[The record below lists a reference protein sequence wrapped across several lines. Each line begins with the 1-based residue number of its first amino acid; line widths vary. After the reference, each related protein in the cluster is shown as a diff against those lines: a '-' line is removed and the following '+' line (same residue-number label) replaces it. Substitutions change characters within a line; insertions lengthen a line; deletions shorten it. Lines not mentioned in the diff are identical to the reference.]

1 LKSTAGAL
9 VAALAAG
16 GCAPNV
22 LVAVG
27 SCPDGGALT
36 ATGCTFLLADLVG
49 WWRLDEAP
57 GSAVARDLSG
67 SGNDG
72 ALTGLDPATAW
83 AAGRSAGG
91 LAVGGAGFVD
101 VSASTSIDSIT
112 DQVTISGWG
121 FLDRTITDEY
131 ATIASREDAA
141 TIDQHYHIGLYRN
154 LVPTTFITTEDGIAI
169 LRGPAATMG
178 TWVHLATT
186 YDGGFVRFYV
196 DGKEVMSQTLTGH
209 FKPDTTPVILGGN
222 DNAGAGVTE
231 RFAGRVDEIM
241 LYRRAL
247 SATEIA
253 RLNEGLLFMP
263 PRPDRDGG
271 RD

>member
-1 LKSTAGAL
+1 MVGAL
-9 VAALAAG
+9 VAALTVG
-16 GCAPNV
+16 GCSPNV

-36 ATGCTFLLADLVG
+36 TTGCTFLLADLVG
-49 WWRLDEAP
+49 WWRLDETA
-57 GSAVARDLSG
+57 GGAVARDLSG
-67 SGNDG
+67 MGNDG
-72 ALTGLDPATAW
+72 ALMGADPTTAW

-91 LAVGGAGFVD
+91 LAVGGTGFVQ
-101 VSASTSIDSIT
+101 VNASASIDSIT
-112 DQVTISGWG
+112 EQVTVSGWG

-131 ATIASREDAA
+131 ATIVSREDAA

-154 LVPTTFITTEDGIAI
+154 LVPTTFITTEGGIVI
-169 LRGPAATMG
+169 LRGPAAKVG
-178 TWVHLATT
+178 SWVHLATT
-186 YDGGFVRFYV
+186 YDGSVVRFYV
-196 DGKEVMSQTLTGH
+196 DGAEVMSQTLTGP

-222 DNAGAGVTE
+222 GNAGAGVTE
-231 RFAGRVDEIM
+231 RFAGRIDEIM

-263 PRPDRDGG
+263 PRADRDAG